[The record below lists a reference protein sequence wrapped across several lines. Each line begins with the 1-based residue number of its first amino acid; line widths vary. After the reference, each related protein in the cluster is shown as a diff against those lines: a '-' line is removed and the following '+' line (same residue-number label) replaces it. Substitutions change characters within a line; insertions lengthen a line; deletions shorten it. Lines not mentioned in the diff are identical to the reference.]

1 MREIFLYSTINS
13 WVDETPDA
21 TIRGVVNIKTDSY
34 IEFTDENGYTQ
45 IINLDRLFA
54 VVY

>member
-1 MREIFLYSTINS
+1 MKDIYIYTNFNS
-13 WVDETPDA
+13 WVDSEPEA
-21 TIRGVVNIKTDSY
+21 VIKGTVTSKTEHL
-34 IEFTDENGYTQ
+34 IEIIDEDGLTQ